1 MSSEESSGLL
11 PGRFAVRKKLVPS
24 AEVFI
29 VLASSRG
36 FPGHDDFQDWSRV
49 DLRTNSSGIGGVC
62 LNDEYSLKRAFFFQF
77 AFSSSG
83 AAPGYKTRPWNIIEG

>member
-1 MSSEESSGLL
+1 MSSEESSGSL

-36 FPGHDDFQDWSRV
+36 FRRDDFQDWSRAG
-49 DLRTNSSGIGGVC
+49 LRTSSGIGGVC